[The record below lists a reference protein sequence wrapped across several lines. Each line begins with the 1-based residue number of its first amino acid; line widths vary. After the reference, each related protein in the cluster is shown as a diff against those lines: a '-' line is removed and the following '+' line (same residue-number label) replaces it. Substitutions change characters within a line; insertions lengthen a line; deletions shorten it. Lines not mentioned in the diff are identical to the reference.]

1 MGRHSLDSAKTCSK
15 SFLKFGDF
23 PINLEFSDHLL
34 PSSFTFMKVCRVHRC
49 CMDPAKPPSN
59 LIVSYRLTNCA

>member
-15 SFLKFGDF
+15 SFLKFGGDF

-34 PSSFTFMKVCRVHRC
+34 PFMKLCRVHRC
-49 CMDPAKPPSN
+49 CMDPAKSSSN
-59 LIVSYRLTNCA
+59 LIVS